1 MGVPLTIIMKIVQ
14 CIMTMSIVLFFGAPP
29 CLIAFSPHL
38 LDDFTKRSSHS
49 WHIIERVTDLALQS
63 MVANVHLGDQ
73 IDDLLDDWYHVWKM
87 LGKALGAVF
96 SVSTID
102 VVARYDPVLESSF
115 RTQHVAQCI
124 ISTAESSSLSVSCTW
139 NGKKD
144 LLFALI
150 QIHHPLWQKKT
161 MLSTYHCYDSRD
173 DCVLV
178 FRDVLHVCC
187 LEFYTSRLV

>member
-1 MGVPLTIIMKIVQ
+1 
-14 CIMTMSIVLFFGAPP
+14 
-29 CLIAFSPHL
+29 
-38 LDDFTKRSSHS
+38 
-49 WHIIERVTDLALQS
+49 

-102 VVARYDPVLESSF
+102 VVARYDPALESSF
-115 RTQHVAQCI
+115 RTQRMAQCI
-124 ISTAESSSLSVSCTW
+124 ISTAESGSLSVSCTW

-150 QIHHPLWQKKT
+150 QIHHPLWQKKPCRAHIT
-161 MLSTYHCYDSRD
+161 AMTPEMTAFLYFVMFCMFAALSFIQVDLSSWCSKYSA
-173 DCVLV
+173 
-178 FRDVLHVCC
+178 
-187 LEFYTSRLV
+187 